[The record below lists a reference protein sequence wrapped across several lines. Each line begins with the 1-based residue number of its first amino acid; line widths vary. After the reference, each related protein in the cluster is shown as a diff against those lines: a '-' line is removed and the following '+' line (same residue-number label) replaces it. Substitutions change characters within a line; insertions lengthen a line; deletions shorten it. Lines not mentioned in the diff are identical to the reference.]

1 MLLGE
6 TGTGGTTLEQAE
18 IERLVGGRPRLAL
31 DDIVNH
37 PRLPLARKAYLDRF
51 LEVYSGDPFLVR
63 LLIELARFVVYH
75 MAVVLEASEDPARPE
90 TWVTVGRLKQ
100 AIAMFGLASDRQ
112 IDHLIRRLCS
122 VGFLELNP
130 APGDR
135 RLRIVKPTGALKA
148 HDRDWLAAHF
158 TPLQVL
164 YPEHDYS
171 PLIGRDPH
179 FQVLFRR
186 QAMAFVSLGAKLIYF
201 SPDMMLFMN
210 RAAGFP
216 VIAAL
221 LQAAM
226 ATPDGL
232 HAAIPYEDVGE
243 RFGVSRTHVRQLLV
257 AAEEAGLV
265 KLHAR
270 GGRRVEI
277 LPRLW
282 TSHDRGMSAGMYG
295 HDMIYLATER
305 AMRSAGRAA

>member
-1 MLLGE
+1 M
-6 TGTGGTTLEQAE
+6 
-18 IERLVGGRPRLAL
+18 
-31 DDIVNH
+31 
-37 PRLPLARKAYLDRF
+37 PLARKAYLDRF
-51 LEVYSGDPFLVR
+51 LQVYSGDPFLVR
-63 LLIELARFVVYH
+63 LLIESARFVLYH
-75 MAVVLEASEDPARPE
+75 MAVVLEAAEDPARRE

-100 AIAMFGLASDRQ
+100 TIAMFGLASDRQ

-122 VGFLELNP
+122 VGFLELLP
-130 APGDR
+130 EPGDR
-135 RLRIVKPTGALKA
+135 RVRIVKPTEALKA
-148 HDRDWLAAHF
+148 HDREWLAAHF

-164 YPEHDYS
+164 YPDHDYA
-171 PLIGRDPH
+171 PVLRRDPQ
-179 FQVLFRR
+179 FQVMFRR
-186 QAMAFVSLGAKLIYF
+186 QATAFVSLGAEMMHF

-221 LQAAM
+221 LQGAM

-257 AAEEAGLV
+257 AAEETGLV

-282 TSHDRGMSAGMYG
+282 TSHDRGMSAGMYA
-295 HDMIYLATER
+295 HDIVYMATQR
-305 AMRSAGRAA
+305 VMRSAGQAA

>member
-1 MLLGE
+1 
-6 TGTGGTTLEQAE
+6 LEQAE
-18 IERLVGGRPRLAL
+18 IERLAGGPPRLAL

-37 PRLPLARKAYLDRF
+37 PRMPLARKAYIDRF

-63 LLIELARFVVYH
+63 LLIESARFVVYH
-75 MAVVLEASEDPARPE
+75 MAVVLEAAEDPAQPE
-90 TWVTVGRLKQ
+90 TWLTVGRLKQ

-135 RLRIVKPTGALKA
+135 RVRIVKPTEALKA

-164 YPEHDYS
+164 YPDHDYS
-171 PLIGRDPH
+171 PVLRRDPR
-179 FQVLFRR
+179 FQLLFRR
-186 QAMAFVSLGAKLIYF
+186 QAMAFVSLGARLIHF
-201 SPDMMLFMN
+201 SPDMMLFLN
-210 RAAGFP
+210 RAAGYP

-226 ATPDGL
+226 ATPDAL
-232 HAAIPYEDVGE
+232 HAAVRYDDIGE

-257 AAEEAGLV
+257 AAGEAGLV

-295 HDMIYLATER
+295 HDMIYVATER
-305 AMRSAGRAA
+305 AARGEGQAA